1 MSTAAADAP
10 DKRLSGV
17 GATSDAAIDRGAE
30 SAMRQASRPRPD
42 TETDSTEMQRAAMA
56 SASAPSDRPMLTFDQ
71 RFAIRR
77 SLDDLAALEENRGE
91 RIAAAGV
98 EPLAAYDLGIR
109 FAVHDALAKLTDETY
124 GNCETCRN
132 PIPVA
137 RLEAVPYARRC
148 VACQAREEQTWDQV
162 GRLVGGVVRRFG
174 WEPQGRSEMARKL
187 RAPRESS
194 I

>member
-10 DKRLSGV
+10 DKRLLGV
-17 GATSDAAIDRGAE
+17 GATGDAAIERGAE
-30 SAMRQASRPRPD
+30 SAIREASRPRAGTGTD
-42 TETDSTEMQRAAMA
+42 RTEVKRAATA

-77 SLDDLAALEENRGE
+77 SLEDLAALEENRGE
-91 RIAAAGV
+91 RIAAAGM

-109 FAVHDALAKLTDETY
+109 YAVHDALAKLTDESY
-124 GNCETCRN
+124 GDCETCRN

-148 VACQAREEQTWDQV
+148 VACQAREEHRWDQV
-162 GRLVGGVVRRFG
+162 GRLVGGVVRRLR
-174 WEPQGRSEMARKL
+174 WEPQGRSEMARKSH
-187 RAPRESS
+187 APSESS